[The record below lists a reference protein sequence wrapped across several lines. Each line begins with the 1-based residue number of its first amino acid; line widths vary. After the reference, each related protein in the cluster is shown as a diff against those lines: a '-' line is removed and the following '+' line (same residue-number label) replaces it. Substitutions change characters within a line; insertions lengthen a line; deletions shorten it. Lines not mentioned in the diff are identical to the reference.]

1 MSQKIIEVSKKGK
14 QALSVSIRKWERVV
28 KAWEKCGPDGTIDPD
43 KDGIGSD
50 GCGLC
55 TQYRVGVDPSCWA
68 VFCDGCPVRLDT
80 GEMGCINTPYD
91 EYEDSSRFFNQ
102 GGAQAELDYLR
113 DLDSRCVVVPGLRH
127 NRVKA

>member
-14 QALSVSIRKWERVV
+14 AAISVSIRKWERVV
-28 KAWEKCGPDGTIDPD
+28 KAWEECGPEGDIDPD

-55 TQYRVGVDPSCWA
+55 TQYRGEVWRVTCG
-68 VFCDGCPVRLDT
+68 GCPIALDT

-91 EYEDSSRFFNQ
+91 KHEEGDRFFNQ
-102 GGAQAELDYLR
+102 KGAQKELDYLR

>member
-1 MSQKIIEVSKKGK
+1 MSKIIEVSKKGK

-28 KAWEKCGPDGTIDPD
+28 KAWEKCGPDGDIDPD
-43 KDGIGSD
+43 KDGLGCE

-55 TQYRVGVDPSCWA
+55 TQYRLDKDMSWFVTCE
-68 VFCDGCPVRLDT
+68 GCPVALDT
-80 GEMGCINTPYD
+80 GEIGCIKTPYD
-91 EYEDSSRFFNQ
+91 NYEGGFFNQ
-102 GGAQAELDYLR
+102 EGAQKELDYLR

>member
-28 KAWEKCGPDGTIDPD
+28 KAWEECPDTPD
-43 KDGIGSD
+43 DDDGIGPD

-55 TQYRVGVDPSCWA
+55 TKYRIS
-68 VFCDGCPVRLDT
+68 DGLYFVTCRNCPIQLDT
-80 GEMGCINTPYD
+80 GEIGCNKTPY
-91 EYEDSSRFFNQ
+91 ELYEDGGYFDME
-102 GGAQAELDYLR
+102 GAQEELDYLR
-113 DLDSRCVVVPGLRH
+113 DLDSRCVVVPGLRV

>member
-1 MSQKIIEVSKKGK
+1 MSKIIEVSKKGK

-28 KAWEKCGPDGTIDPD
+28 NAWEKCEPDEIIEPD
-43 KDGIGSD
+43 KDGRGCD

-55 TQYRVGVDPSCWA
+55 TQYRINRVTSRFVTCE
-68 VFCDGCPVRLDT
+68 GCPVSLDT
-80 GEMGCINTPYD
+80 GEIGCWGTPYARYETCD
-91 EYEDSSRFFNQ
+91 EWAYNKE
-102 GGAQAELDYLR
+102 GAQKELDYLR

>member
-1 MSQKIIEVSKKGK
+1 MSKKIIEVSKKGK
-14 QALSVSIRKWERVV
+14 QAISVSIRKWERVV
-28 KAWEKCGPDGTIDPD
+28 KAWEKCGPDGDIDPD
-43 KDGIGSD
+43 KDGTGPD

-55 TQYRVGVDPSCWA
+55 TQYRIDGDLGCW
-68 VFCDGCPVRLDT
+68 VTCEGCPVALDT

-91 EYEDSSRFFNQ
+91 KYEGDDRFFNQ
-102 GGAQAELDYLR
+102 EGAQKELDYLR

>member
-1 MSQKIIEVSKKGK
+1 MSKIIEVSKKGK

-28 KAWEKCGPDGTIDPD
+28 KAWEKCGPDEIIDPD

-55 TQYRVGVDPSCWA
+55 TQYRVYPVPGTFVS
-68 VFCDGCPVRLDT
+68 CDGCPVRLDT
-80 GEMGCINTPYD
+80 GEIGCTGTPYD
-91 EYEDSSRFFNQ
+91 RYEDGDRFFNQ
-102 GGAQAELDYLR
+102 KGAQKELDYLR

>member
-28 KAWEKCGPDGTIDPD
+28 KAWELNGVNRTTPGGKLGFGVN
-43 KDGIGSD
+43 

-55 TQYRVGVDPSCWA
+55 SQYNNKITRWSSGSTNCNNCPIHPDTGKRG
-68 VFCDGCPVRLDT
+68 CDG
-80 GEMGCINTPYD
+80 TPY
-91 EYEDSSRFFNQ
+91 ENYCWFFNQ
-102 GGAQAELDYLR
+102 RGAKKELDYLR

>member
-1 MSQKIIEVSKKGK
+1 MSKKIIEVSKKGK

-28 KAWEKCGPDGTIDPD
+28 KAWEKCGPNGIIDPD
-43 KDGIGSD
+43 KDGIGYD

-55 TQYRVGVDPSCWA
+55 TQYLVGAYWSRRSDCE
-68 VFCDGCPVRLDT
+68 GCPVALDT
-80 GEMGCINTPYD
+80 GEVGCIGTPYD
-91 EYEDSSRFFNQ
+91 KYAEQEEFFNQ
-102 GGAQAELDYLR
+102 EGAQKELDYLR